1 VTHFSLRQL
10 KDHVRNI
17 SKGNSNQA
25 QMIIR
30 RYVTERFLERLS
42 SSPLRGNFVLKGG
55 TLISAMIGL
64 ENRSTM
70 DLDATIVN
78 VPLSLE
84 DATRLVKEI
93 INVPLADG
101 LKFEV
106 MGASLIMVDVDYPGV
121 RVTLMSIFEDMRIP
135 VKIDFSSGDAI
146 TPSEVEYAY
155 PLLFEKRTIPIL
167 AYPVETILAE
177 KLETII
183 SRGQANTRMRDY
195 YDIHALAAA
204 YKHEL
209 RPAVLQ
215 EALRNTSR
223 KRGTT
228 GLIDDAELIFQEI
241 ENSPEMASLWDSY
254 RRKYQYAQKLNWE
267 DVVKAVRTLYIS
279 CRSVEYF

>member
-155 PLLFEKRTIPIL
+155 PLLFEKRTISIL

-195 YDIHALAAA
+195 YDIHVLAAA
-204 YKHEL
+204 YEHEL

-215 EALRNTSR
+215 EALRNTTR
-223 KRGTT
+223 QRGTS

-241 ENSPEMASLWDSY
+241 ENSPEMASLWESY

-267 DVVKAVRTLYIS
+267 NVIKAVRTLYRS
-279 CRSVEYF
+279 CRSVE